1 MPQISHW
8 YFKAAVVFLIIGVAM
23 GLQMSITNNHN
34 VIGAHAH
41 INLVGWVT
49 SALFG
54 AYFALNTAKA
64 ALSIARVQFLIH
76 VIGTAVMTGSL
87 YLLLQGNAAM
97 VPVVAISSIGVAVGV
112 LIFAYIV
119 FKAD

>member
-1 MPQISHW
+1 
-8 YFKAAVVFLIIGVAM
+8 M
-23 GLQMSITNNHN
+23 GLQMSITENHN

-54 AYFALNTAKA
+54 TYFALNTAKA
-64 ALSIARVQFLIH
+64 ALSIARIQFFIH
-76 VIGTAVMTGSL
+76 VVGTAAMTGSL
-87 YLLLQGNAAM
+87 YLLLQGNTAM
-97 VPVVAISSIGVAVGV
+97 VPIVAISSIVVAIGV
-112 LIFAYIV
+112 LIFAYLV